1 MKVKEILWFY
11 NCRIDSKEEDFE
23 KDIEE
28 KYKKYLKS
36 LSNKTKKNK
45 DKNEN

>member
-1 MKVKEILWFY
+1 MKEILWFY
-11 NCRIDSKEEDFE
+11 NYLIINEEEDFE

-36 LSNKTKKNK
+36 LSNKTKKNR